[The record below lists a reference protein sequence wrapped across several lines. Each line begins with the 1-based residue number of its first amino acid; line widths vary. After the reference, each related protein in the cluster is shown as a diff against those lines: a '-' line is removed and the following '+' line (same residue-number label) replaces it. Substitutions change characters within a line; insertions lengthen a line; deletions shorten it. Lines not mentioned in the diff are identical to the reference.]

1 MPREKCKW
9 LKPRGERTDV
19 EHWGGPVRTSDE
31 DPVMGSE
38 QRDRVRWLIHRA
50 TGNGMKRWTQQ
61 R

>member
-38 QRDRVRWLIHRA
+38 QRDRVRW
-50 TGNGMKRWTQQ
+50 
-61 R
+61 